1 MDDPGGFRLFVALF
15 ALVVVVALAVT
26 QLRPWW
32 QGTTHV
38 SPDTPPPG
46 WLWGAAS
53 WRGLARGLPVSL
65 LVGLLTT
72 CAILLSVVDRQA
84 SWVTLW
90 AAVIAAVLWLS
101 VVVLGRPRQL
111 IPPAWRPE
119 RTGSRG
125 SRR

>member
-1 MDDPGGFRLFVALF
+1 MDDPGGFRLLVALF
-15 ALVVVVALAVT
+15 ALILMVALAVT

-32 QGTTHV
+32 QGTTHG

-53 WRGLARGLPVSL
+53 WRGSPLPMSL

-72 CAILLSVVDRQA
+72 CAILLSVVERQA

-90 AAVIAAVLWLS
+90 AAVAAAAVWLS

-119 RTGSRG
+119 RTRSRG
-125 SRR
+125 SQH